1 MKYILAFIL
10 LTTLC
15 CSRAVAQVHPE
26 AAEKKKKEKTWRK
39 PPPPPNATISAAW
52 APVEIEHYIGIRGG
66 YGLGMARF
74 EPRREGQ
81 NFVGLYNAGISYR
94 LDIPS
99 QKYVGCIEF
108 DLEYLEKGYKYE
120 TYKESG
126 VVYQRKFSSISLP
139 IIWQPYIPFTKT
151 GETRFYLNAGPV
163 FGYALESHE
172 KQYIEET
179 NEVIFDREY
188 KYDQLKDNR
197 LEYGVTLGAGF
208 IVAIKKRVTIGIDAR
223 YNIMLS
229 DTFKGV
235 NKYPSN
241 PFRSPVDH
249 INVSLRVD
257 FKLHKTNKNK
267 KNEPISRNN

>member
-1 MKYILAFIL
+1 MKYILAIIL
-10 LTTLC
+10 LATLC
-15 CSRAVAQVHPE
+15 GTNAIAQVHPE

-39 PPPPPNATISAAW
+39 SPPPPNATIAAAW
-52 APVEIEHYIGIRGG
+52 APVKIEHYVGLRGG
-66 YGLGMARF
+66 YGMGMARF
-74 EPRREGQ
+74 EPAREGQ
-81 NFVGLYNAGISYR
+81 NFFGLYNAGISYR

-108 DLEYLEKGYKYE
+108 DLEYLQKGYKYE
-120 TYKESG
+120 TYRESG
-126 VVYQRKFSSISLP
+126 RIYQRKFSTLSLP
-139 IIWQPYIPFTKT
+139 ILWQPYIPFTKT
-151 GETRFYLNAGPV
+151 GETRFYLNAGPM

-179 NEVIFDREY
+179 GEIIFDREY
-188 KYDQLKDNR
+188 NYDQLRDNR

-208 IVAIKKRVTIGIDAR
+208 IVAIKQWVTIGVDAR

-235 NKYPSN
+235 DKYPSN
-241 PFRSPVDH
+241 PFRSPIDQ

-257 FKLHKTNKNK
+257 FKLHNIKKLKKNK
-267 KNEPISRNN
+267 